1 MSLYTKEEKK
11 KSLWHPITDEDFE
24 IDFGKPFI
32 VCCDD
37 ASLFIVKDLADMFY
51 YLDEDRFYDVK
62 AQTLSEEGKDAFR
75 EFYYGYMYIDDEFYK
90 AIDLAKG
97 QYLEDVKGER
107 ERPEL
112 FVMDEIGPKVIDHF
126 DFYPNGDPAYEGT
139 PKLCRDFAVDHPEL
153 HKVEYIVNLNWVPAT
168 SLNTLFVAPTDKPK
182 TAYVVT
188 SGEYS
193 DYRVDGVFSDKEKAD
208 SFAKK
213 AEDRTIEK
221 YNIDDEEQLRK
232 EYWYEIS
239 IRIDNSSKAKNVSV
253 NDLSQSGQFFDAVRF
268 RSGEG
273 IGSSFYFYLKAID
286 RDKAKAIALERF
298 HALLAVES
306 SHFPMLRWTRDIS
319 PHYDPGDLQEGL
331 VFGYFDYKAYFYS
344 DYREEKIQDLF
355 MKIKD
360 SLPIPLTEDDKID
373 WQNLTE
379 DACLQLMNNH
389 GLKIEPRKDLPL
401 EFI

>member
-1 MSLYTKEEKK
+1 M
-11 KSLWHPITDEDFE
+11 
-24 IDFGKPFI
+24 
-32 VCCDD
+32 
-37 ASLFIVKDLADMFY
+37 
-51 YLDEDRFYDVK
+51 
-62 AQTLSEEGKDAFR
+62 
-75 EFYYGYMYIDDEFYK
+75 
-90 AIDLAKG
+90 
-97 QYLEDVKGER
+97 
-107 ERPEL
+107 
-112 FVMDEIGPKVIDHF
+112 
-126 DFYPNGDPAYEGT
+126 
-139 PKLCRDFAVDHPEL
+139 
-153 HKVEYIVNLNWVPAT
+153 
-168 SLNTLFVAPTDKPK
+168 APTDKSK

-208 SFAKK
+208 SFVKK

-239 IRIDNSSKAKNVSV
+239 IRIDNSSKEKNVSV

-268 RSGEG
+268 LSGEG
-273 IGSSFYFYLKAID
+273 LGSCFYFYLKAID

-298 HALLAVES
+298 HALLAVET

-319 PHYDPGDLQEGL
+319 PHYGPGDLQEGL

-344 DYREEKIQDLF
+344 DYRKEKIQDLF

-360 SLPIPLTEDDKID
+360 SLPIPLTEEDKID

-401 EFI
+401 AFI